1 MNTVTLEKGFQIMSK
16 LHLYCS
22 ALGSGA
28 QCFRYQKG

>member
-1 MNTVTLEKGFQIMSK
+1 MKGFVKKDRFTRK